1 MVSTNKSIK
10 YNLDE
15 KVFEL
20 AQGNIVTH
28 DSKSIVVPYK
38 TYFHYD
44 EGFSG
49 VLDTIFNASGD
60 QPFSDAREKAEEI
73 AYEHGYVKYPG
84 MKEKGLIYPYN
95 GVIVSG
101 EYLNNKSLIFI
112 VSNDF
117 TGNRKPENP
126 DKVYIDNDDGSY
138 IDAKSIR
145 ETVKSALS
153 LADKHNLRLADKNYR
168 RLSSE
173 RVFDSVVF
181 SAMGTNQYKVPLDV
195 SVRNIVETIK
205 DNIQEQKSLK
215 KVSLIF
221 YSENKYLQAMETVKS
236 IMEK

>member
-1 MVSTNKSIK
+1 MVSTSKSIK

-28 DSKSIVVPYK
+28 DSNSIVVPYK

-49 VLDTIFNASGD
+49 VLDTIFNAVGD
-60 QPFSDAREKAEEI
+60 QPFSDAREKAEGI
-73 AYEHGYVKYPG
+73 AHEHGYVRYPG
-84 MKEKGLIYPYN
+84 MRKNGFMYPYN
-95 GVIVSG
+95 GIIVSG

-117 TGNRKPENP
+117 TGNRKPE
-126 DKVYIDNDDGSY
+126 DSDEVYVDNEDGSY
-138 IDAKSIR
+138 IDAESIR

-153 LADKHNLRLADKNYR
+153 IAEEHNLRLTDKNYR
-168 RLSSE
+168 RLPSE
-173 RVFDSVVF
+173 RICDSVTF
-181 SAMGTNQYKVPLDV
+181 SAIGTNQYKIPLDV
-195 SVRNIVETIK
+195 SVRNIVKTVKE
-205 DNIQEQKSLK
+205 NILEQKSLK
-215 KVSLIF
+215 KVSLVLH
-221 YSENKYLQAMETVKS
+221 SENKYLQAMEIVKS

>member
-1 MVSTNKSIK
+1 MVSTSKSIK

-20 AQGNIVTH
+20 VQGNIVTH
-28 DSKSIVVPYK
+28 DSKSIVIPYK

-73 AYEHGYVKYPG
+73 AHEHGYVKYPG
-84 MKEKGLIYPYN
+84 MREKGFIYPYN
-95 GVIVSG
+95 GIIVAG
-101 EYLNNKSLIFI
+101 EYLNHKSLIFI

-117 TGNRKPENP
+117 TGNRKPE
-126 DKVYIDNDDGSY
+126 DSEKVYIDNEDGSY

-153 LADKHNLRLADKNYR
+153 LAEKHNLRLDR
-168 RLSSE
+168 
-173 RVFDSVVF
+173 
-181 SAMGTNQYKVPLDV
+181 
-195 SVRNIVETIK
+195 
-205 DNIQEQKSLK
+205 
-215 KVSLIF
+215 
-221 YSENKYLQAMETVKS
+221 
-236 IMEK
+236 

>member
-1 MVSTNKSIK
+1 MVSTSKSINYK
-10 YNLDE
+10 LDE

-20 AQGNIVTH
+20 VQGNIVTH
-28 DSKSIVVPYK
+28 DSKSIVIPYK
-38 TYFHYD
+38 TYFQYD

-49 VLDTIFNASGD
+49 VLDTIFNAVGD
-60 QPFSDAREKAEEI
+60 QPFSDAREKAESI
-73 AYEHGYVKYPG
+73 AHEHGYVNYPG
-84 MKEKGLIYPYN
+84 MRENGLIYPYN
-95 GVIVSG
+95 GIIVSG

-153 LADKHNLRLADKNYR
+153 LAEKHNLRLADKNYR

>member
-28 DSKSIVVPYK
+28 DSKSIVIPYK
-38 TYFHYD
+38 TYFNYD

-84 MKEKGLIYPYN
+84 MREKGFIYPYN
-95 GVIVSG
+95 GVIIAG
-101 EYLNNKSLIFI
+101 EYLNHKSLIFI

-117 TGNRKPENP
+117 TGNRKPEDS
-126 DKVYIDNDDGSY
+126 DKVYVDNEDGSY

-173 RVFDSVVF
+173 RIFDSVVF

>member
-126 DKVYIDNDDGSY
+126 DKVYIDNEDGSY

-173 RVFDSVVF
+173 RIFDSVVF

>member
-1 MVSTNKSIK
+1 MVSTSKSINYK
-10 YNLDE
+10 LDE

-20 AQGNIVTH
+20 VQGNIVTH
-28 DSKSIVVPYK
+28 ESKSIVIPYK

-44 EGFSG
+44 EGFPG
-49 VLDTIFNASGD
+49 VLDAIFNASGD

-73 AYEHGYVKYPG
+73 AYEHGHVKYPG
-84 MKEKGLIYPYN
+84 MREKGLIYPYN

-112 VSNDF
+112 ASNDF

-126 DKVYIDNDDGSY
+126 DEVYINNDDGSY

-153 LADKHNLRLADKNYR
+153 LAEEHNLRLADKNYR
-168 RLSSE
+168 RLPSE
-173 RVFDSVVF
+173 RVFDSVIF
-181 SAMGTNQYKVPLDV
+181 SAIGTNQYKVPLDV
-195 SVRNIVETIK
+195 TVSNIVETVK
-205 DNIQEQKSLK
+205 ENILEQKSLK

-221 YSENKYLQAMETVKS
+221 YSNKKYLQAKKIVKS

>member
-1 MVSTNKSIK
+1 MVSTSKSIK

-20 AQGNIVTH
+20 VQGNIVTH
-28 DSKSIVVPYK
+28 DSKSIVIPYK
-38 TYFHYD
+38 TYFQYD

-49 VLDTIFNASGD
+49 VLDTIFNAVGD

-73 AYEHGYVKYPG
+73 AHEHGYVKYPG
-84 MKEKGLIYPYN
+84 MRENGLIYPYN
-95 GVIVSG
+95 GIIVSG

-153 LADKHNLRLADKNYR
+153 LAEEHNLRLADKNYR
-168 RLSSE
+168 RLPSE
-173 RVFDSVVF
+173 RIFDSVTF
-181 SAMGTNQYKVPLDV
+181 SAIGTNQYKIPLDV
-195 SVRNIVETIK
+195 SVRNIVKTVKE
-205 DNIQEQKSLK
+205 NILEQKSLK
-215 KVSLIF
+215 KVSLVL
-221 YSENKYLQAMETVKS
+221 YSENKYLQAIEIVKS

>member
-173 RVFDSVVF
+173 RIFDSVVF